1 MSKTIT
7 GGNIMKTNL
16 EFMLGFVYGLVAYYA
31 VGFFGALGIAAAGY
45 LIGNLIIR
53 YFNKKGKK

>member
-1 MSKTIT
+1 
-7 GGNIMKTNL
+7 MKTNL

-31 VGFFGALGIAAAGY
+31 VGFFGALAIAAAGY

-53 YFNKKGKK
+53 YFKKKGEK

>member
-1 MSKTIT
+1 
-7 GGNIMKTNL
+7 MKTNL